1 MNKEN
6 LKTPTAFALKHLV
19 QMKDEIPRWSFLEH
33 SLSSLSVV
41 IVFCPDVANRTNDVW
56 KRRVFWYE
64 TAAN

>member
-41 IVFCPDVANRTNDVW
+41 IVFCPDVANRTNDV
-56 KRRVFWYE
+56 
-64 TAAN
+64 